1 MSKKIH
7 IKLKEG
13 SFWSRA
19 AGVMMDNKRRVM
31 LCRLDDEDVWVLPGG
46 TIRCYETSKETIM
59 REFLE
64 ETGLEI
70 EVQRLLGVI
79 ENFFVFK
86 DKKCHD
92 IGFYYLVSPKEA
104 NHFCDQEVF
113 IGQEERHTQD
123 RSWKLIFKWFD
134 SFNLENINL
143 KPSIL
148 KKLLKE
154 LPDDP
159 VHFIHHV
166 EAVS

>member
-1 MSKKIH
+1 MPKKIH

-19 AGVMMDNKRRVM
+19 AGMMVDSERRVL
-31 LCRLDDEDVWVLPGG
+31 LCRLDDEDIWVLPGG
-46 TIRCYETSKETIM
+46 TIRCYESSKETVR

-64 ETGLEI
+64 ETGFEI
-70 EVQRLLGVI
+70 EVQRLIGVI

-92 IGFYYLVSPKEA
+92 IGFYYLVSAKETDQ
-104 NHFCDQEVF
+104 FCEQEKFV
-113 IGQEERHTQD
+113 GQEERHTQD

-134 SFNLENINL
+134 SSNLDNVNL

-148 KKLLKE
+148 KNLLKE
-154 LPDDP
+154 LPEHP
-159 VHFIHHV
+159 IHVIHHA
-166 EAVS
+166 EGAS